1 MTHSKYS
8 RSKNCNPELNAEDQL
23 WPDDED
29 EFARICGL
37 R

>member
-1 MTHSKYS
+1 MIKAAMDKS
-8 RSKNCNPELNAEDQL
+8 NPELNEEEQI

>member
-1 MTHSKYS
+1 MIKDAMDKS
-8 RSKNCNPELNAEDQL
+8 NPTLNEEEQL
-23 WPDDED
+23 WPDDEE